1 MSRNAALIAGGIS
14 MLIGFWF
21 LGWLVVSINVLPL
34 WIIIGTTLGMMLYD
48 FYDAMKDERSS
59 SDRSGSQNGA

>member
-14 MLIGFWF
+14 MLIGLWF

-34 WIIIGTTLGMMLYD
+34 WIVIGTTMGMMLYD